1 MWRARW
7 YEDCLLEGEMKGSN
21 YFRSLNPLR
30 RMTRGPERAGWE
42 QNPSRRRL
50 AEAYD
55 CLQQLDR
62 LREDQCAPALGKIL
76 EERIVWREL
85 LDLELQEIDEQIE
98 RISEMPADGML

>member
-1 MWRARW
+1 MFAS
-7 YEDCLLEGEMKGSN
+7 EMKGGH

-30 RMTRGPERAGWE
+30 RFTRGPERAAWE

-55 CLQQLDR
+55 CLQQLYR
-62 LREDQCAPALGKIL
+62 LREDERAPALGKIL

-98 RISEMPADGML
+98 RISETSAGGTL

>member
-1 MWRARW
+1 MWSAGW
-7 YEDCLLEGEMKGSN
+7 YEDCFVDSEMKGSN

-30 RMTRGPERAGWE
+30 RFTRGSERATSE

-62 LREDQCAPALGKIL
+62 LREDECAPALGKIL

-98 RISEMPADGML
+98 RISETPADGML

>member
-1 MWRARW
+1 M
-7 YEDCLLEGEMKGSN
+7 ESGLLHQGRMKGNN

-30 RMTRGPERAGWE
+30 RMSCDPERAAWE
-42 QNPSRRRL
+42 HNPTRRRL

-62 LREDQCAPALGKIL
+62 FREDERAPALGKIL
-76 EERIVWREL
+76 EDRIVWREL

-98 RISEMPADGML
+98 RISAAAEDGRL